1 LSNESLAKE
10 IVESFPLQKTSVND
24 IEIEYKILENKN
36 IGGNNKDNTPLLFV
50 AGLRITMDM
59 WPPRILNEFAQ
70 SNRSVIIYNNR
81 GTGNSSTGTKDYSIN
96 QLAKDAA
103 DLLNSLN
110 IEKAHV
116 IGWSMG
122 SYIAEELA
130 LLHPNKVNSLI
141 LYGSGPGGDK
151 AIPSSAELMQ
161 TLGGVSGT
169 PEEQARQIL
178 SFFFPSSWLLDNP
191 NYINHFPLLKST
203 VSIETTQKQAQA
215 IIGWNGIYNSP
226 SVIVQPTLVLIGTED
241 IITTPKA
248 ALSLIEKIP
257 LVSLIQIKDAGHGW
271 MYQYPEKFTKVV
283 QTFLDI
289 I

>member
-1 LSNESLAKE
+1 MSNEAQARES
-10 IVESFPLQKTSVND
+10 VESFPIQKATVDD
-24 IEIEYKILENKN
+24 IEIEYRVIDRKN
-36 IGGNNKDNTPLLFV
+36 SIGDVSKAPLLFI

-59 WPPRILNEFAQ
+59 WQPIILNELAR

-81 GTGNSSTGTKDYSIN
+81 GTGNSTGGTKDYTIS
-96 QLAKDAA
+96 QLANDAA
-103 DLLNSLN
+103 GLLDALN
-110 IEKAHV
+110 VEKAHI

-130 LLHPNKVNSLI
+130 LLHPNKVSSLI

-151 AIPSSAELMQ
+151 AIPSSAQLMQ

-178 SFFFPSSWLLDNP
+178 SFFSPQSWLLNNP
-191 NYINHFPLLKST
+191 EYINYFPLLKRT
-203 VSIETTQKQAQA
+203 VSVETTQKQAQA
-215 IIGWNGIYNSP
+215 IVGWNGIYSSP
-226 SVIVQPTLVLIGTED
+226 SVIVQPTLVLVGTED

-248 ALSLIEKIP
+248 ALSLVEKIP
-257 LVSLIQIKDAGHGW
+257 LISLVQVKDAGHGW

>member
-1 LSNESLAKE
+1 MSNESQAKE
-10 IVESFPLQKTSVND
+10 IVQSLPIQKASVDD

-36 IGGNNKDNTPLLFV
+36 IGGNGKDNAPLLFV

-59 WPPRILNEFAQ
+59 WPPRILNELFQ
-70 SNRSVIIYNNR
+70 PNRSVIIYNNR

-96 QLAKDAA
+96 QLANDAA

-122 SYIAEELA
+122 SYIAAELA
-130 LLHPNKVNSLI
+130 LLHPDKVSSLI

-169 PEEQARQIL
+169 PEEQVRQIL
-178 SFFFPSSWLLDNP
+178 SFFSLRPGF
-191 NYINHFPLLKST
+191 ST
-203 VSIETTQKQAQA
+203 IPTT
-215 IIGWNGIYNSP
+215 
-226 SVIVQPTLVLIGTED
+226 
-241 IITTPKA
+241 
-248 ALSLIEKIP
+248 
-257 LVSLIQIKDAGHGW
+257 
-271 MYQYPEKFTKVV
+271 
-283 QTFLDI
+283 
-289 I
+289 